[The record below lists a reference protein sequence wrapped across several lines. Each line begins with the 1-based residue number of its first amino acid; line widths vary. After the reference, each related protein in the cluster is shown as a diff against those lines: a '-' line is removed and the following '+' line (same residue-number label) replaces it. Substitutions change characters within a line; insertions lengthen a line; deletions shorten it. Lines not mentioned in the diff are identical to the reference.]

1 MALKVK
7 KTEHAGAKNGGGHW
21 GSRSE
26 AKSGA
31 KQRRRQE
38 SKRIISN
45 AVKTESEAVTKSAR
59 AEINRRLKQVEI
71 DHGVKIVYAV
81 ESGSRV
87 WGFHSPDSDFDVR
100 FLYIRP
106 MAWYLSV
113 RDRRDVIEVP
123 IEDDFDLSGWD
134 LQKALN
140 LMSKSN
146 PPLFEWFSSPI
157 VYRTSLIAEQ
167 LRKLGKS
174 YFNPRAAIYH
184 YLHMADGNYRTYLQ
198 GDNVRLKKYLYV
210 LRPLFCCQWIAK
222 HHRMPP
228 LDIRELVE
236 AQTDIP
242 KNEIER
248 LLAAKSAGAE
258 LSEGP
263 RIEALNKFIERQ
275 LDHFAKTV
283 RVSANA
289 KLTMDDLDEF
299 FFYSIKNFDKFSA
312 SSKKVK

>member
-167 LRKLGKS
+167 LRKLGQS

-184 YLHMADGNYRTYLQ
+184 YISIDVIGSRAAGNGRNIATDLPVRKGSGTRSDIDVRIDGQVDIDTRGGLSSDV
-198 GDNVRLKKYLYV
+198 GNVG
-210 LRPLFCCQWIAK
+210 
-222 HHRMPP
+222 
-228 LDIRELVE
+228 
-236 AQTDIP
+236 
-242 KNEIER
+242 NG
-248 LLAAKSAGAE
+248 AG
-258 LSEGP
+258 
-263 RIEALNKFIERQ
+263 
-275 LDHFAKTV
+275 TV
-283 RVSANA
+283 
-289 KLTMDDLDEF
+289 
-299 FFYSIKNFDKFSA
+299 A
-312 SSKKVK
+312 SSTGLPSSPPVIKFRPGKPPERVT